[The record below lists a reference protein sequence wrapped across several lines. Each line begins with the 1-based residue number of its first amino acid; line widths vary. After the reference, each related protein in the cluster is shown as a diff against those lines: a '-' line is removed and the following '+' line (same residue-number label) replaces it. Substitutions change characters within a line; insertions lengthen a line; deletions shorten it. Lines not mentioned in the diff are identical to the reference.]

1 MLALTRDELDDC
13 IKPELLAEWN
23 DQIRPKWFATKC
35 PKSQKEPGL
44 LKEEARIT
52 RGWFLAPSPKCYI
65 LAQMEPNDLEK
76 EFLTSK
82 DPFKVLKTWNQS
94 TEPKNEIKKRSSK
107 GCKRSINLS
116 YVNVFY
122 QFLSIIF
129 SVFEYM
135 QAVFA
140 TNLDDRICKDIP
152 QIQMNRKNDRMET
165 STMNKKT
172 VNPVYLKRKILSDRI
187 STEPLQ
193 KRSDGSFL

>member
-1 MLALTRDELDDC
+1 MVRN
-13 IKPELLAEWN
+13 K
-23 DQIRPKWFATKC
+23 F

-116 YVNVFY
+116 YVNVFFISFY
-122 QFLSIIF
+122 LLFL
-129 SVFEYM
+129 
-135 QAVFA
+135 ACL
-140 TNLDDRICKDIP
+140 NICIGF
-152 QIQMNRKNDRMET
+152 IL
-165 STMNKKT
+165 NKGF
-172 VNPVYLKRKILSDRI
+172 ILNI
-187 STEPLQ
+187 S
-193 KRSDGSFL
+193 FFV